1 VLLKTLEAHTP
12 LKYNHTMEV
21 ISITEKIVS
30 VMDVSEE
37 ERNTI
42 MQVATYHNIGWL
54 EFSKEFCAYEGQ
66 YTDDEFSLMRSYPER
81 GAQKLKDNGYNKDI
95 VKSVKLHANNYDST
109 LPIAAR
115 VVRYARDFRKVLSL
129 TEKFPTIHD
138 ALQDMKNMSE
148 KAYDPY
154 VVEMAEQAFN

>member
-1 VLLKTLEAHTP
+1 MKGNIQTMNLALCVVIQNEVLK
-12 LKYNHTMEV
+12 
-21 ISITEKIVS
+21 
-30 VMDVSEE
+30 
-37 ERNTI
+37 
-42 MQVATYHNIGWL
+42 
-54 EFSKEFCAYEGQ
+54 
-66 YTDDEFSLMRSYPER
+66 
-81 GAQKLKDNGYNKDI
+81 KLQDNGYNKDI

-138 ALQDMKNMSE
+138 ALQDMKKMSG